1 MKMIMQVIEYF
12 LSQPVIFNYIRKPI
26 AGDQKEVK
34 EFVSNNIKKYE
45 AKSVLD
51 VGCGTGDYIPTIPT
65 TTQYLGIDT
74 NQQYLS
80 YVKNLFKTTDRKF
93 LFQDATETKFY
104 EDRKFDIV
112 ILISILHHLSDEDL
126 AIILPQVSK
135 VAKKAIIVT
144 DIIPDP
150 EGWLPKQLVKLDR
163 GRYVR
168 SKEEKLKLL
177 KKHFK
182 IKDVKMLNQKLG
194 TVCGIV
200 CEVK

>member
-1 MKMIMQVIEYF
+1 MQVIEYLF
-12 LSQPVIFNYIRKPI
+12 SQPAVFNSIRKPI

-34 EFVSNNIKKYE
+34 EFVSKNIRKYG

-51 VGCGTGDYIPTIPT
+51 VGCGTGDYIVTIPEN
-65 TTQYLGIDT
+65 TQYLGIDT
-74 NQQYLS
+74 NRQYLS
-80 YVKNLFKTTDRKF
+80 YTKKLFKTKTRKF

-104 EDRKFDIV
+104 KERKFDIA

-126 AIILPQVSK
+126 EIILPQIRK
-135 VAKKAIIVT
+135 VVKKAVIIT

-150 EGWLPKQLVKLDR
+150 KGWLPKQLVKLDR

-168 SKEEKLKLL
+168 SREEKLRIL
-177 KKHFK
+177 KKYFK
-182 IKDVKMLNQKLG
+182 IIEVKMLNQKLG
-194 TVCGIV
+194 TVCGVV